1 MEHRRQFGAKRVV
14 SGIIAI
20 AIAIGCVWG
29 FIHFRRPG
37 SNSGELS
44 IPIAKRPPQEPRQE
58 LEFVDLPA
66 ETVKVMR
73 LKTAAAEVPRFS
85 KVLHLRG
92 SLAIDSNRLSHVH
105 ARFPGQIVELATVS
119 GLKSQKAKP
128 ASYFD
133 RPLQNF
139 DTVEEGMP
147 LAVIWSKDLGEKK
160 SALVEALVK
169 LRVEKKTLEK
179 YTTMTKDGTIS
190 DRQFREQQVKVE
202 QGVLAAFSAEAI
214 LRAYQVSDADIKQVK
229 DAAELI
235 HQSQVAD
242 KSYAADWPRV
252 IVSAPIG
259 GVIVD
264 KLVTVGEI
272 VDDNAEMFKIAD
284 LSVLAVWLHPY
295 EEDLPALKD
304 LPKPLQVTIN
314 IPAHPEIG
322 DLEGTVDRF
331 SPMIDP
337 NEHMALL
344 IGTVP
349 NRNGTLLA
357 NQFITADV
365 GIPVEKGVV
374 EIPSNAVIDIGGESI
389 VYVQPDRSK
398 PRFNRRPAKVVQ
410 RYFDVVY
417 VRSELSDEQKHQN
430 LHEIHVGDLVVSGG
444 LLELEDYLQQQQ
456 Q

>member
-1 MEHRRQFGAKRVV
+1 MEHRWHVGAKSVLGGIVAVAVV
-14 SGIIAI
+14 IGGIWA
-20 AIAIGCVWG
+20 

-37 SNSGELS
+37 PRPDEISS
-44 IPIAKRPPQEPRQE
+44 PITKKPQGDQRSEPE
-58 LEFVDLPA
+58 FLELPA
-66 ETVKVMR
+66 DTVQIMR
-73 LKTAAAEVPRFS
+73 LKTTSAVVPRFS

-105 ARFPGQIVELATVS
+105 ARFPGQIVELASVS
-119 GLKSQKAKP
+119 GLKSQQSKP
-128 ASYFD
+128 TRYFE

-139 DTVEEGMP
+139 DIVEEGTP

-160 SALVEALVK
+160 SDLVEALVK
-169 LRVEKKTLEK
+169 LRMEKKTLEK
-179 YTTMTKDGTIS
+179 YTTMTKDGSIS

-202 QGVLAAFSAEAI
+202 QGVLATFSAEAT
-214 LRAYQVSDADIKQVK
+214 LRAYQVSEIDIKQVK

-235 HQSQVAD
+235 HQNQVTD

-272 VDDNAEMFKIAD
+272 VDGNAEMFKIAD

-295 EEDLPALKD
+295 EEDLPALKE
-304 LPKPLQVTIN
+304 LPKPLQVSIK

-322 DLEGTVDRF
+322 NLEGSIDRF
-331 SPMIDP
+331 SPIIDP

-344 IGTVP
+344 IGTVNNP
-349 NRNGTLLA
+349 NGNLLA

-374 EIPSNAVIDIGGESI
+374 EIPSNAVIDVGDESV
-389 VYVQPDRSK
+389 VYVQPDRLQ
-398 PRFNRRPAKVVQ
+398 PRFNRRRAKVVQ

-417 VRSELSDEQKHQN
+417 VRSELSDEQKQQN
-430 LHEIHVGDLVVSGG
+430 LQEVHVGDLVVSGG
-444 LLELEDYLQQQQ
+444 LLELEDYLRQQQ
-456 Q
+456 